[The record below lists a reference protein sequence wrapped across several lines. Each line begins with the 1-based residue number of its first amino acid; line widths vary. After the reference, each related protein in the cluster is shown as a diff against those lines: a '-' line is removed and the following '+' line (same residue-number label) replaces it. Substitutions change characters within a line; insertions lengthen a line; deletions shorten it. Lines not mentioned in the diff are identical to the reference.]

1 MAGTSER
8 AKKLKES
15 RERAKEIS
23 KTKDKAPF
31 SPSQTNTKSGVGSKI
46 RKETRPTPTSTKI
59 NQALTPSRTS
69 PGSKVRKESRDAK
82 TTTVVKKTT
91 VKADPAKKTIKKGSP
106 KGQAGKGA
114 SPLEGKPRSIAAAR
128 KAGEKYFFDSKG
140 VKKLAVT
147 GAELKKKGMTLKQW
161 ANSFAKKKQTKK
173 HAESLKGFA
182 ATKKRAGGMMKKK
195 GMARGGMMMK
205 KKGMAAGGKLKMV
218 EKDGKKVPFFAA
230 DGKGKMRGG
239 GMMKKKM
246 MKGGGKVTVVGKDG
260 KLREMD
266 KKKYDL
272 IKSMRSAPPKPVS
285 AKKAG
290 GMMKKK
296 GYAMGGAMKKKG
308 YKKGGKVLKM
318 RGGGLATRGMNFTI
332 K

>member
-1 MAGTSER
+1 MAEEDKKRKEIRER
-8 AKKLKES
+8 LKKSRESGGIDRSINRLTLSSPGGDPTNRNKDGSIKRTKQIREEFSTKES
-15 RERAKEIS
+15 VLPKKR
-23 KTKDKAPF
+23 
-31 SPSQTNTKSGVGSKI
+31 
-46 RKETRPTPTSTKI
+46 
-59 NQALTPSRTS
+59 
-69 PGSKVRKESRDAK
+69 
-82 TTTVVKKTT
+82 VVKKTT

-106 KGQAGKGA
+106 KGQVSKGA
-114 SPLEGKPRSIAAAR
+114 APLEGKPRSIAAAR

-182 ATKKRAGGMMKKK
+182 AIKKRAGG
-195 GMARGGMMMK
+195 MMK

-239 GMMKKKM
+239 GMMKKKGYAM
-246 MKGGGKVTVVGKDG
+246 GG
-260 KLREMD
+260 
-266 KKKYDL
+266 
-272 IKSMRSAPPKPVS
+272 A
-285 AKKAG
+285 
-290 GMMKKK
+290 MKKK
-296 GYAMGGAMKKKG
+296 GMAKGGAMKKKG

>member
-8 AKKLKES
+8 AKRLKES

-31 SPSQTNTKSGVGSKI
+31 SPKQTNTKSGVGSKI
-46 RKETRPTPTSTKI
+46 RKETRPKPTSTKI

-91 VKADPAKKTIKKGSP
+91 LQADPAKSKPKKLSTRGN
-106 KGQAGKGA
+106 
-114 SPLEGKPRSIAAAR
+114 PLKDRPRSIAEAKR
-128 KAGEKYFFDSKG
+128 RGEVYFYDSKG
-140 VKKLAVT
+140 VKKIAATAADLKRT
-147 GAELKKKGMTLKQW
+147 GLTLRQY
-161 ANSFAKKKQTKK
+161 ANKFAPKKQTKK
-173 HAESLKGFA
+173 DAESLKPYA
-182 ATKKRAGGMMKKK
+182 VKKRGGGMMKKKGMAAGGRMKKK

-205 KKGMAAGGKLKMV
+205 KKGMAMGGAMKKKGMAAGGKLKMV
-218 EKDGKKVPFFAA
+218 MKDGKKVPFFAA

-239 GMMKKKM
+239 GMMKKKGYAM
-246 MKGGGKVTVVGKDG
+246 GG
-260 KLREMD
+260 
-266 KKKYDL
+266 
-272 IKSMRSAPPKPVS
+272 A
-285 AKKAG
+285 
-290 GMMKKK
+290 MKKK
-296 GYAMGGAMKKKG
+296 GMAKGGAMKKKG

-318 RGGGLATRGMNFTI
+318 RGGGLATRGTSFTI